1 MFLEKQRVLVTHA
14 TITVESTKTELTI
27 SPQFTVE
34 DNPTHRGLWITSPE
48 SHASLNAHYT

>member
-34 DNPTHRGLWITSPE
+34 DNPTHRGLWRTSPE
-48 SHASLNAHYT
+48 SHALLNAHYT